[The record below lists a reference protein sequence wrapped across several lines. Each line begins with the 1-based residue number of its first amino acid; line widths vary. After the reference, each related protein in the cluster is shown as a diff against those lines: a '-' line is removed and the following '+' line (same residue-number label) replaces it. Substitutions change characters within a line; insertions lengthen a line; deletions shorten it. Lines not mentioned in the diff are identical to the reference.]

1 MRLSFVSIVFH
12 TFLKGFVFL
21 FRDSQG
27 YFEEFVQVVM
37 SVDDTLR
44 NAGGATRVHQPD
56 HGIRINVR
64 QIGKFCVRNE
74 HEVCEKDPRQSR
86 TIP

>member
-1 MRLSFVSIVFH
+1 MPKLHGLHSLRLSQEPIDVLVLVNDAF
-12 TFLKGFVFL
+12 
-21 FRDSQG
+21 
-27 YFEEFVQVVM
+27 
-37 SVDDTLR
+37 R

-74 HEVCEKDPRQSR
+74 HEVCEKDPRQSK